1 MPNPFQKIFAR
12 VQTNT
17 PDREE
22 GSKMNGS
29 MEQGPANNEKEAPE
43 ALYRCLAFLQE
54 TILWRL
60 KQHQNANSEK
70 SSPKTSMPVISDADQ
85 SPLAQFIRQRQPS
98 REELIVLLIALAP
111 NVYANFFDAIVTS
124 VFQKGGDLPEFG
136 GVKGDNHRGML
147 PTAETA
153 IFILAGNDLSV
164 RMQLQYWFR
173 HDAFLHKE
181 HIVRLDTA
189 KGGDPPM
196 SSRLIVDE
204 ELAEWLITGAV
215 SIPKMSIHFPAQYIS
230 TPLQWSDLVL
240 DASTMLLIREIENW
254 LKYQSMLLYDWEMY
268 KKIKPGYR
276 VLFHG
281 PPGAGKTL
289 TAMLLGKYAGLPVF
303 RVDLSMVVSKY
314 IGETEKNLSNLFDKA
329 ENKNWILF
337 FDEADALFGKR
348 TNVRDAHDKYANQE
362 VSYLLQ
368 RVENFSGLVILASNI
383 RNNIDE
389 AFTRRF
395 QSIIYFPLPQAAE
408 RLALWRQ
415 SFPAQISF
423 SDDIDWIQIAR
434 QYELTGSNIINIV
447 QYCCIEL
454 LASGETELHRALLL
468 EGIRREYAKEEKS
481 F

>member
-1 MPNPFQKIFAR
+1 M
-12 VQTNT
+12 
-17 PDREE
+17 
-22 GSKMNGS
+22 
-29 MEQGPANNEKEAPE
+29 
-43 ALYRCLAFLQE
+43 
-54 TILWRL
+54 
-60 KQHQNANSEK
+60 
-70 SSPKTSMPVISDADQ
+70 
-85 SPLAQFIRQRQPS
+85 
-98 REELIVLLIALAP
+98 
-111 NVYANFFDAIVTS
+111 
-124 VFQKGGDLPEFG
+124 
-136 GVKGDNHRGML
+136 
-147 PTAETA
+147 
-153 IFILAGNDLSV
+153 
-164 RMQLQYWFR
+164 
-173 HDAFLHKE
+173 
-181 HIVRLDTA
+181 
-189 KGGDPPM
+189 
-196 SSRLIVDE
+196 
-204 ELAEWLITGAV
+204 
-215 SIPKMSIHFPAQYIS
+215 
-230 TPLQWSDLVL
+230 
-240 DASTMLLIREIENW
+240 
-254 LKYQSMLLYDWEMY
+254 
-268 KKIKPGYR
+268 
-276 VLFHG
+276 
-281 PPGAGKTL
+281 
-289 TAMLLGKYAGLPVF
+289 LGKYAGLPVF

-415 SFPAQISF
+415 SFPSQISF